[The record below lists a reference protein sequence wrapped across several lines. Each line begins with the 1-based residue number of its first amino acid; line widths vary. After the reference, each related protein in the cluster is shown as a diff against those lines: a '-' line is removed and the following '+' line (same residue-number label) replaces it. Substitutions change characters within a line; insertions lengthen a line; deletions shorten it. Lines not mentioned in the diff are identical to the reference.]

1 MTGSD
6 NIAKKI
12 QTGDENSF
20 KSFVNEY
27 KDKAYSL
34 CIKILKNPEDA
45 EDALQESFLKL
56 YRALLENQ
64 FESKSK
70 LSTYFYSIVYNS
82 CIDAYKKK
90 RKMSFN
96 MISIDIE
103 SGDFSDGDELVSG
116 LKDKISEYDGLNTE
130 QENKFNSNISIEL
143 IENYI
148 NNLPQQ
154 YSVILNMFYLN
165 DLSHDEISNIL
176 KLPIGTVK
184 NRLFRAREKLKELI
198 LEKYT
203 EEEILELV

>member
-1 MTGSD
+1 
-6 NIAKKI
+6 
-12 QTGDENSF
+12 
-20 KSFVNEY
+20 
-27 KDKAYSL
+27 
-34 CIKILKNPEDA
+34 
-45 EDALQESFLKL
+45 
-56 YRALLENQ
+56 
-64 FESKSK
+64 